1 MATDIRKLNLD
12 DLIGRLFFACRNCE
26 WDGVEL
32 IKAEIARRIEV
43 RDIVVRDLL
52 RGKHDAI
59 VYAHFIGDGASV
71 KVHDKA
77 MIYELNGEQI
87 L

>member
-1 MATDIRKLNLD
+1 MPTDIRKLNLD

-32 IKAEIARRIEV
+32 IKAEIARRIKV
-43 RDIVVRDLL
+43 RDRVVRQFMCDGTW
-52 RGKHDAI
+52 RQIGFQHGTTVEADAD
-59 VYAHFIGDGASV
+59 YNPTYYD
-71 KVHDKA
+71 
-77 MIYELNGEQI
+77 ENGEQI